1 VENVSNITFEGKNS
15 PGRFLSSIFSHST
28 PPTNPNTHYSA
39 DFSICQGAYRD
50 PQPKKLN
57 ITAAQICHWPPRV
70 GSYNNRILMA

>member
-50 PQPKKLN
+50 PPAKKIEYNGSPDLSL
-57 ITAAQICHWPPRV
+57 AAKGGFLQQ
-70 GSYNNRILMA
+70 